1 MDLERQLKFPSHITV
16 TTLRPH
22 IALMSESTKQ
32 VVLLELTVPW
42 EDRLEEAFER
52 KLSKYALDWS
62 VTESKQ
68 DGEQVYPNGG

>member
-1 MDLERQLKFPSHITV
+1 
-16 TTLRPH
+16 
-22 IALMSESTKQ
+22 MSESTKQ